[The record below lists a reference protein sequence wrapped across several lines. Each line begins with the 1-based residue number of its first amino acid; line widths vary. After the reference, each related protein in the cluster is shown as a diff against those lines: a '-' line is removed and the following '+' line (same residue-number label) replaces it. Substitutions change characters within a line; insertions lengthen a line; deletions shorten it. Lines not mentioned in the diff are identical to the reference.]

1 MTILLSLRRIY
12 NKLMKKETNNNKMK
26 RTGAYLQRKEELLHK
41 SFSRSFT
48 EFYLLLSFILE
59 HLLLAYSF
67 MQN

>member
-1 MTILLSLRRIY
+1 MGAELV
-12 NKLMKKETNNNKMK
+12 KMK
-26 RTGAYLQRKEELLHK
+26 RTGAYLQRKELLHK

>member
-1 MTILLSLRRIY
+1 MGAELV
-12 NKLMKKETNNNKMK
+12 KMK

-48 EFYLLLSFILE
+48 EFDLLLSFILE